1 MKNSKCSDEY
11 NIVKWD
17 SLPYTIQEGQEKPC
31 IMIGDVVVSTI
42 KLNPIVN
49 TVGLF
54 VIGNKK
60 SVKLDSVLHG
70 NIKYKGLIKE
80 SSFPNIKNRKIT
92 LKKLSKWTMNGMKLF
107 WMIYERQHL
116 MFKDE

>member
-17 SLPYTIQEGQEKPC
+17 SLPYTIQEGQEKSC

-92 LKKLSKWTMNGMKLF
+92 LKKTIKMDHEWHETILDD
-107 WMIYERQHL
+107 I
-116 MFKDE
+116 